1 MFLFLGPIII
11 SNNKYVVPV
20 CGKPSIGTEI
30 CFLEENDNDDQCVE
44 VTAYFLAHS
53 LLFYSS
59 SQVSIKGRQVFMG
72 YLRDIVATD
81 KVCSKIGHVKTGDSG
96 FQTDVSHSY
105 SCYSDGIYQ
114 LINFIVYYCLTGRH
128 NRHHWISERYPSVL
142 VHCITHFHQ
151 L

>member
-105 SCYSDGIYQ
+105 T
-114 LINFIVYYCLTGRH
+114 LIIIVILLEKTYFCANGRFATYRYHVFIVG
-128 NRHHWISERYPSVL
+128 NNNGS
-142 VHCITHFHQ
+142 
-151 L
+151 